1 PKNNTLD
8 HYQKLYIASVQGD
21 WEKADRIISDAQWP
35 GIVTAQITK
44 SGETSLMVAVRSER
58 RNRFVENLLRN
69 MEEKDLKMTDKYGMT
84 ALHSAVLATNLEA
97 TKMLVG
103 MCPDLPNIA
112 DHKKL
117 VPLHVAAK
125 IGNREMVIYLL
136 DVTKEEF
143 GEEPKPFEHGR
154 GAKLLSRLAYSGHY
168 DIAVEVLRRYP
179 NVVALNPVLAAL
191 ATKRSAFRSGTKLNI
206 WERLLYCC

>member
-1 PKNNTLD
+1 MAAPKNNTLD

-21 WEKADRIISDAQWP
+21 WEKANRIISDAQWP

-44 SGETSLMVAVRSER
+44 SGETSLMVAVRSEQ
-58 RNRFVENLLRN
+58 RNRFVEELLKK
-69 MEEKDLKMTDKYGMT
+69 MEPGDLKKKDYAGMT
-84 ALHSAVLATNLEA
+84 ALHSAVSSTNLEA
-97 TKMLVG
+97 TKMVVIKNR
-103 MCPDLPNIA
+103 DLPNIA
-112 DHKKL
+112 DKKKL
-117 VPLHVAAK
+117 VPLHLAAK
-125 IGNREMVIYLL
+125 IGNREMVVYLL

-154 GAKLLSRLAYSGHY
+154 